1 MERGKMK
8 YKKTYGTI
16 IFDAL
21 NVSIL
26 FILAAVT
33 LYPYIYVVS
42 SSISD
47 PLLLYRGSKLIFL
60 PKGLNMGGFRIVFR
74 HPLILRAFLN
84 SVLYV
89 VLGTSLNLVMNSFAA
104 FVLSKRYLPGSKL
117 LMKMIVITMFFSG
130 GMIPNFLLIYKL
142 GWIDKIWAMIIPGAL
157 SAWNVILMRT
167 YFLGIDP
174 AMEESAKIDGA
185 NEFRILF
192 NIILPVSVPV
202 IAVVGLRYAVGHWN
216 GFFNALLYLRT
227 RSKFPLQ
234 LILREILIQNRR
246 ELTEGVFENPE
257 AIAENVKYAL
267 IVVSTMPVIAVY
279 PYLQKYL
286 VKGIMIGSIK

>member
-1 MERGKMK
+1 
-8 YKKTYGTI
+8 
-16 IFDAL
+16 
-21 NVSIL
+21 
-26 FILAAVT
+26 
-33 LYPYIYVVS
+33 
-42 SSISD
+42 
-47 PLLLYRGSKLIFL
+47 
-60 PKGLNMGGFRIVFR
+60 
-74 HPLILRAFLN
+74 
-84 SVLYV
+84 
-89 VLGTSLNLVMNSFAA
+89 
-104 FVLSKRYLPGSKL
+104 
-117 LMKMIVITMFFSG
+117 
-130 GMIPNFLLIYKL
+130 
-142 GWIDKIWAMIIPGAL
+142 
-157 SAWNVILMRT
+157 
-167 YFLGIDP
+167 
-174 AMEESAKIDGA
+174 
-185 NEFRILF
+185 
-192 NIILPVSVPV
+192 VPV

>member
-1 MERGKMK
+1 MK

>member
-1 MERGKMK
+1 MK

-89 VLGTSLNLVMNSFAA
+89 VLGTSLNLVMNSFA
-104 FVLSKRYLPGSKL
+104 FVLSKGIFREQ
-117 LMKMIVITMFFSG
+117 VI
-130 GMIPNFLLIYKL
+130 
-142 GWIDKIWAMIIPGAL
+142 
-157 SAWNVILMRT
+157 
-167 YFLGIDP
+167 
-174 AMEESAKIDGA
+174 
-185 NEFRILF
+185 NEDDSDYVL
-192 NIILPVSVPV
+192 
-202 IAVVGLRYAVGHWN
+202 A
-216 GFFNALLYLRT
+216 
-227 RSKFPLQ
+227 
-234 LILREILIQNRR
+234 
-246 ELTEGVFENPE
+246 GV
-257 AIAENVKYAL
+257 
-267 IVVSTMPVIAVY
+267 
-279 PYLQKYL
+279 
-286 VKGIMIGSIK
+286 